1 MKKFIYVLLIPVLLF
16 ATGCNQRKA
25 EIARLQ
31 AQNDSLRAVGTDKD
45 ANISEFVTTF
55 NEVEA
60 NLDSI
65 KQIERV
71 IDKSAKA
78 GEVKG
83 SRKEQIK
90 SDISYIYNLLQ
101 KNRKLVA
108 ELTAKL
114 NKSNKH
120 AAQLQKMIDN
130 LNKSIEEKDAQIAQL
145 TDELGK
151 LNIQVKDLN
160 VKVSDL
166 NTNVDKLSAENQKKQ
181 ADIDAKTEALN
192 TAYYVIG
199 TNRELKDKKIITG
212 EGGFIGIGRTKN
224 IMADLN
230 MSDFT
235 KVDITKLT
243 EIPIMKKKVNIVT
256 SHPKSSYRIDGNN
269 SADKLVILDAKAFWS
284 LSKVLVI
291 SAK

>member
-1 MKKFIYVLLIPVLLF
+1 MRKLIYVLLIPVIIL
-16 ATGCNQRKA
+16 TSGCAHRK
-25 EIARLQ
+25 EQIARLQ

-45 ANISEFVTTF
+45 SNIADFVTTF

-65 KQIERV
+65 KRVERI
-71 IDKSAKA
+71 IDKSAKE

-90 SDISYIYNLLQ
+90 SDIHYIYDLLQ

-108 ELTAKL
+108 ELTSKL
-114 NKSNKH
+114 SKSNKH
-120 AAQLQKMIDN
+120 AKELQLMIDN
-130 LNKSIEEKDAQIAQL
+130 LNKSIDEKNAQIAQL

-160 VKVSDL
+160 VKVAGLNSNVNDL
-166 NTNVDKLSAENQKKQ
+166 TADNQKKQ

-212 EGGFIGIGRTKN
+212 AGGFIGIGRTKN
-224 IMADLN
+224 VMANLN
-230 MSDFT
+230 MNDFT
-235 KVDITKLT
+235 KVDITKVN
-243 EIPIMKKKVNIVT
+243 EIPVMKKKINIVT
-256 SHPKSSYRIDGNN
+256 NHPTSSYRIEGNKTV
-269 SADKLVILDAKAFWS
+269 DKIVITNAKEFWS

-291 SAK
+291 VAK

>member
-1 MKKFIYVLLIPVLLF
+1 MKKIIYILLIPVIIL
-16 ATGCNQRKA
+16 TSGCAHRK
-25 EIARLQ
+25 EQIARLQ

-45 ANISEFVTTF
+45 SNIADFVTTF
-55 NEVEA
+55 NAVEA

-65 KQIERV
+65 KKIEQI

-83 SRKEQIK
+83 SRKEQIT
-90 SDISYIYNLLQ
+90 SDIKYIYNLLQ

-114 NKSNKH
+114 SKSNRH
-120 AAQLQKMIDN
+120 AAELQKMIDN
-130 LNKSIEEKDAQIAQL
+130 LNKSIDEKNTQIAQL

-160 VKVSDL
+160 VKVADL
-166 NTNVDKLSAENQKKQ
+166 NTNVNNLTTDNAKKQ

-212 EGGFIGIGRTKN
+212 AGGFIGIGRTKN
-224 IMADLN
+224 LLADLN
-230 MSDFT
+230 MNDFT
-235 KVDITKLT
+235 KVDITKVN
-243 EIPIMKKKVNIVT
+243 EIPVMKKKITIVT
-256 SHPKSSYRIDGNN
+256 SHPKSSYRIEGEK
-269 SADKLVILDAKAFWS
+269 SVDKIVIVNAKEFWS

-291 SAK
+291 IAK

>member
-1 MKKFIYVLLIPVLLF
+1 MKKFIYVLLIPVIIM
-16 ATGCNQRKA
+16 ASGCGHRKA
-25 EIARLQ
+25 EIARLK
-31 AQNDSLRAVGTDKD
+31 AQNDSLRIVGTDKD
-45 ANISEFVTTF
+45 SNIADFVTTF

-65 KQIERV
+65 KRLELI
-71 IDKSAKA
+71 IDKSAKS

-90 SDISYIYNLLQ
+90 SDIAYIYNLLQ

-108 ELTAKL
+108 ELTSKL
-114 NKSNKH
+114 SKSNRH
-120 AAQLQKMIDN
+120 ATELQKMIDN
-130 LNKSIEEKDAQIAQL
+130 LNKSIDEKNTQIAQL
-145 TDELGK
+145 TDELGR

-166 NTNVDKLSAENQKKQ
+166 NTNVNNLSADNQKKQ
-181 ADIDAKTEALN
+181 AEIDAKTEALN

-212 EGGFIGIGRTKN
+212 AGGFIGIGRTKN
-224 IMADLN
+224 VMADLN
-230 MSDFT
+230 MNDFT
-235 KVDITKLT
+235 KVDITKVN
-243 EIPIMKKKVNIVT
+243 EIPVMKKKINIVT
-256 SHPKSSYRIDGNN
+256 SHPKSSYRIEGNK
-269 SADKLVILDAKAFWS
+269 SVDKIVIVNAKEFWS

-291 SAK
+291 IAK

>member
-1 MKKFIYVLLIPVLLF
+1 MRKYFYVLLIPVLLL
-16 ATGCNQRKA
+16 ASGCNQRKA

-31 AQNDSLRAVGTDKD
+31 AQNDSLRSVGGDKD
-45 ANISEFVTTF
+45 SNISEFVTTF
-55 NEVEA
+55 NEIES

-90 SDISYIYNLLQ
+90 SDITYIYNLLQ
-101 KNRKLVA
+101 KNRELVA
-108 ELTAKL
+108 SLTAKL

-120 AAQLQKMIDN
+120 AAELQKMIDN
-130 LNKSIEEKDAQIAQL
+130 LNKSIVEKDAQIAQL
-145 TDELGK
+145 TDELGR

-160 VKVSDL
+160 VKVTDL
-166 NTNVDKLSAENQKKQ
+166 NANVDNLSAENQRKQ

-199 TNRELKDKKIITG
+199 TNRELKDKKIISG
-212 EGGFIGIGRTKN
+212 EGGFIGIGRTKD

-230 MSDFT
+230 MNDFI
-235 KVDITKLT
+235 KVDITKVT
-243 EIPIMKKKVNIVT
+243 EIPVMKKKISMIT
-256 SHPKSSYRIDGNN
+256 SHPNGSYKIEG
-269 SADKLVILDAKAFWS
+269 DKTVDKIVILDAKLFWS

-291 SAK
+291 SVK

>member
-1 MKKFIYVLLIPVLLF
+1 MRKLIYVLLIPVIIL
-16 ATGCNQRKA
+16 TSGCAHRK
-25 EIARLQ
+25 EQIARLQ

-45 ANISEFVTTF
+45 SNIADFVTTF

-65 KQIERV
+65 KRVERI
-71 IDKSAKA
+71 IDKSAKE

-90 SDISYIYNLLQ
+90 SDIHYIYDLLQ

-108 ELTAKL
+108 ELTSKL
-114 NKSNKH
+114 SKSNKH
-120 AAQLQKMIDN
+120 AKELQLMIDN
-130 LNKSIEEKDAQIAQL
+130 LNKSIDEKNAQIAQL

-160 VKVSDL
+160 VKVAGLNSNVNDL
-166 NTNVDKLSAENQKKQ
+166 TADNQKKQ

-212 EGGFIGIGRTKN
+212 AGGFIGIGRTKN
-224 IMADLN
+224 VRANLN
-230 MSDFT
+230 MNDFT
-235 KVDITKLT
+235 KVDITKVN
-243 EIPIMKKKVNIVT
+243 EIPVMKKKINIVT
-256 SHPKSSYRIDGNN
+256 NHPTSSYRIEGNKTV
-269 SADKLVILDAKAFWS
+269 DKIVITNAKEFWS

-291 SAK
+291 VAK